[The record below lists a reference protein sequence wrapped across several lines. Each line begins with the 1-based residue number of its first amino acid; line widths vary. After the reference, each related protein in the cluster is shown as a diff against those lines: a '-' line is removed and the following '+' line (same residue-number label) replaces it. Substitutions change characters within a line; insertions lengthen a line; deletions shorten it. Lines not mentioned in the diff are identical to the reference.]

1 MQYNPLP
8 SEKTITEKTHWFN
21 WLSAFCHLS
30 SPATVTLSYQMTFDP
45 GQAWCIPVVSRESN
59 MYILS
64 RNGGWE
70 GDGED

>member
-1 MQYNPLP
+1 MRKL
-8 SEKTITEKTHWFN
+8 SLRTHWFN

-64 RNGGWE
+64 RNGGCE
-70 GDGED
+70 GDRED